1 MRKKVVCFL
10 FFSLFIV
17 IGIIVGLGSLNKLY
31 RISWEI
37 GVHISDGSIIEEKD
51 DHGGFHG
58 DGLEVVKIKIDEEDF
73 ASKLEASNRWNKNMS
88 KVVQA
93 FLYGFDENNAGFG
106 PFISD
111 EDDNPLIPKFERAY
125 YFFKDRG
132 EGNDPEDLSLL
143 YEGAF
148 RNVTIAVYDIDTSML
163 YYCEDDS

>member
-1 MRKKVVCFL
+1 
-10 FFSLFIV
+10 
-17 IGIIVGLGSLNKLY
+17 
-31 RISWEI
+31 
-37 GVHISDGSIIEEKD
+37 
-51 DHGGFHG
+51 
-58 DGLEVVKIKIDEEDF
+58 
-73 ASKLEASNRWNKNMS
+73 MS